1 MLPKS
6 LGQVTQ
12 VKQIGSSRTKAS
24 TKVCTCSRRI
34 IRKNT
39 YRVEQSESQ
48 APEAGDS
55 EGSGYRLLF
64 NVEMPGFC
72 SERFVLRYDIGEL

>member
-1 MLPKS
+1 MDTLP
-6 LGQVTQ
+6 
-12 VKQIGSSRTKAS
+12 
-24 TKVCTCSRRI
+24 
-34 IRKNT
+34 

-55 EGSGYRLLF
+55 EGFGYRLLF
-64 NVEMPGFC
+64 KVEMPGFC